1 MKISTTVIW
10 YNPDNK
16 NIENIKTYLN
26 YFEKLFIID
35 NSQNNNKG
43 LVEILESTKV
53 EYIYNKGKNLG
64 IASALNLVCEK
75 SIKEGFSWIL
85 TMDQD
90 SYFDSKNVEEYLKTF
105 SQIENKNIG
114 IVSPCHI
121 LKNDIVKMD
130 EDKKFMDVDR
140 VMTSGNLL
148 NLSAW
153 KKVGKFDEN
162 LFIDE
167 VDNEMCYRMI
177 EKGYQIKQLNKIK
190 MCHELGN
197 LEKRSF
203 FFKKISILNHN
214 YVRKYYMMRNKLYI
228 FKNYRKYRLR
238 YIYYILNDFFKVIF
252 YEKDKIR
259 KLRFMFKGI
268 KDFFKNKMG
277 GLDDRK

>member
-53 EYIYNKGKNLG
+53 EYIYNKEKNLG

-177 EKGYQIKQLNKIK
+177 EKGYQIKQLN
-190 MCHELGN
+190 
-197 LEKRSF
+197 
-203 FFKKISILNHN
+203 
-214 YVRKYYMMRNKLYI
+214 
-228 FKNYRKYRLR
+228 
-238 YIYYILNDFFKVIF
+238 
-252 YEKDKIR
+252 
-259 KLRFMFKGI
+259 
-268 KDFFKNKMG
+268 
-277 GLDDRK
+277 

>member
-121 LKNDIVKMD
+121 LKNDTVKMD

-177 EKGYQIKQLNKIK
+177 EKGYQIKQLNNIK

>member
-75 SIKEGFSWIL
+75 SIKEGFFWIL

-177 EKGYQIKQLNKIK
+177 EKGYQIKQLNNIK